1 MTFPVS
7 SAPLCPDCH
16 RGPVEIEPDAWFC
29 PYCGAADTLEE
40 GEDFIGKYLEVSHEP
55 TTPETQEWRKPHG

>member
-1 MTFPVS
+1 MS

-16 RGPVEIEPDAWFC
+16 RGPVVLELDAWFC
-29 PYCGAADTLEE
+29 PYCGEADTLEE